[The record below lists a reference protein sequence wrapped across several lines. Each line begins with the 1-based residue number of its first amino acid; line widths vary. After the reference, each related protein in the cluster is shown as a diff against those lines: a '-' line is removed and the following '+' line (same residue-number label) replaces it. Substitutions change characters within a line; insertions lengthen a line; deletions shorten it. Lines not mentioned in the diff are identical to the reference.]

1 MPFIDWEKVPAEQV
15 AEGITRKMVTG
26 EKMMFV
32 LWHFAA
38 GLHVPPHRHAN
49 EQFAYMIRGKMEFR
63 LGDERRTVTAP
74 GEILLVPGNVEHEAW
89 FPEETDVV
97 DIFSP
102 PREDFLTGR
111 DSYLRQ
117 G

>member
-38 GLHVPPHRHAN
+38 GLHVPAHRHAN

-63 LGDERRTVTAP
+63 LGDERRTVTEP

-111 DSYLRQ
+111 DSYLRR